1 MKYIFTCLAII
12 CTIALQAQSI
22 SGKATYESK
31 TTVDMDG
38 FGGREMTDD
47 MKKMIMERMKSM
59 LEKTYILTFNK
70 NESLYTEEEH
80 LETGASGGGMRMM
93 MNSFS
98 AGVQYKN
105 TETNELVEEN
115 EFFGKQFLIKDTIQ
129 NINWT
134 LTKESKQIG
143 QYIAF
148 KATGVKEL
156 SDTDFQFARRRGGR
170 DGNRRGR
177 NENDTEK
184 KQDTIEDSKKDP
196 LEEIE
201 IPKEIEITA
210 WYTPQ
215 IPTSTGPGEYGGLP
229 GLILELNAHRT
240 TILCSKIEMNTK
252 DTSDIK
258 KPTKGKEVSREEY
271 QKIVKEKTEE
281 MRANF
286 RGGGRGGRRF

>member
-1 MKYIFTCLAII
+1 M
-12 CTIALQAQSI
+12 AQYDELRSSI
-22 SGKATYESK
+22 QKLN
-31 TTVDMDG
+31 V
-38 FGGREMTDD
+38 
-47 MKKMIMERMKSM
+47 
-59 LEKTYILTFNK
+59 
-70 NESLYTEEEH
+70 
-80 LETGASGGGMRMM
+80 
-93 MNSFS
+93 
-98 AGVQYKN
+98 
-105 TETNELVEEN
+105 
-115 EFFGKQFLIKDTIQ
+115 
-129 NINWT
+129 
-134 LTKESKQIG
+134 
-143 QYIAF
+143 
-148 KATGVKEL
+148 
-156 SDTDFQFARRRGGR
+156 
-170 DGNRRGR
+170 
-177 NENDTEK
+177 EK
-184 KQDTIEDSKKDP
+184 KNVTRT
-196 LEEIE
+196 LRREIE

>member
-1 MKYIFTCLAII
+1 MKYIFTCLAIV

-201 IPKEIEITA
+201 IPKEIENTN
-210 WYTPQ
+210 
-215 IPTSTGPGEYGGLP
+215 EY
-229 GLILELNAHRT
+229 RT
-240 TILCSKIEMNTK
+240 
-252 DTSDIK
+252 
-258 KPTKGKEVSREEY
+258 R
-271 QKIVKEKTEE
+271 
-281 MRANF
+281 
-286 RGGGRGGRRF
+286 

>member
-1 MKYIFTCLAII
+1 
-12 CTIALQAQSI
+12 
-22 SGKATYESK
+22 
-31 TTVDMDG
+31 
-38 FGGREMTDD
+38 
-47 MKKMIMERMKSM
+47 MIMERMKSM

-93 MNSFS
+93 INSFS

-177 NENDTEK
+177 IENDTEK

-258 KPTKGKEVSREEY
+258 KPTKGKEVSRE
-271 QKIVKEKTEE
+271 
-281 MRANF
+281 
-286 RGGGRGGRRF
+286 